1 MSNSKFDLIF
11 YEVELVTQNKNFYKY
26 FRVSN
31 SKCDTI
37 LTNSVSQLDF
47 VTREFRTFELVSST
61 RLICVDLVRA

>member
-31 SKCDTI
+31 SKCDTS
-37 LTNSVSQLDF
+37 LPNSVSQLDF
-47 VTREFRTFELVSST
+47 VTREFRTFELVTST
-61 RLICVDLVRA
+61 RLICIDLVRA